1 MIRLLSVDDIE
12 IIHIQIID
20 ASGGSQGVR
29 DRGRLASVVAAQT
42 QEVFGEQIYKTLHDK
57 AAAIAR
63 GVIADHPFFDGNKR
77 TGIMSALIFLKL
89 NNVDIGIDGLSLAN
103 FAVLTATDKLSVTDI
118 AIWLKNNT
126 KKGDE

>member
-12 IIHIQIID
+12 LIHIQIID
-20 ASGGSQGVR
+20 VSGGAQGVR

-63 GVIADHPFFDGNKR
+63 GIIADHPFFDGNKR
-77 TGIMSALIFLKL
+77 TGIMSALIFLAL
-89 NNVDIGIDGLSLAN
+89 NTINTVVEDASLED
-103 FAVLTATDKLSVTDI
+103 FAVKIATDKLSVEDI
-118 AIWLKNNT
+118 DVWLKNNT
-126 KKGDE
+126 KKGNE